1 MARPNQDSKHLA
13 LLQDYYARHRLI
25 PSYAAI
31 SALLGFSAKTA
42 AAALVRR
49 LESAGY
55 LRRTPDR
62 RLTPTARFFEL
73 PRSVASV
80 RAGLPEQALDTAAD
94 MVSIDGLL
102 VQRPSRTFF
111 VPIKG
116 DSMRDAGLLEG
127 DTAVCEQDRQ
137 ARPGDIVVA
146 QVDGELTIKTLLLE
160 DDGKGNARGQRSRQE
175 SSQESSQESKKES
188 RQGARL
194 VLKPENEAYPI
205 LRPDPL
211 DIIGVVTGSFRSY
224 RR

>member
-1 MARPNQDSKHLA
+1 MARPNHDSKYLS

-31 SALLGFSAKTA
+31 STLLGFSTKTA

-49 LESAGY
+49 LEAAGY

-62 RLTPTARFFEL
+62 RLTPAERFFEL

-80 RAGLPEQALDTAAD
+80 RAGLPEPALDSSAD

-102 VQRPSRTFF
+102 VHKPSRTFF

-116 DSMRDAGLLEG
+116 DSMCEAGLLEG
-127 DTAVCEQDRQ
+127 DTAVCEQGRQ
-137 ARPGDIVVA
+137 AKPGDIVVA
-146 QVDGELTIKTLLLE
+146 QVDGELTIKTLM
-160 DDGKGNARGQRSRQE
+160 QE
-175 SSQESSQESKKES
+175 SSKGK
-188 RQGARL
+188 QGKRL
-194 VLKPENEAYPI
+194 VLKPENKAYPI

>member
-1 MARPNQDSKHLA
+1 MARPNHDPEYLA

-49 LESAGY
+49 LEAAGY

-62 RLTPTARFFEL
+62 RLTPTARFFER
-73 PRSVASV
+73 PRSVAAV
-80 RAGLPEQALDTAAD
+80 RAGLPEPALDSSAD

-102 VQRPSRTFF
+102 VHKPSRTFF

-127 DTAVCEQDRQ
+127 DTAVCEQGRQ

-146 QVDGELTIKTLLLE
+146 QIDGELTIKTLME
-160 DDGKGNARGQRSRQE
+160 ETMPGRGRDGGKAAR
-175 SSQESSQESKKES
+175 
-188 RQGARL
+188 RL
-194 VLKPENEAYPI
+194 VLKPENPAYPI

-211 DIIGVVTGSFRSY
+211 DIVGVLTGSFRSY